1 MLDIDDKVCTELLGV
16 PLRSY
21 IDCVD
26 FDNKIIYKFECREE
40 LNKENYIYLAIQKYM
55 ILKLQ
60 KIANQRLGDILK
72 KLDTPLAKILKVDY
86 KYVLY
91 NFLTNEYIEIKSNL
105 NNLTKMMEIIIN
117 KKYKDRIA
125 DNANSFLSENLVI
138 FNKYFGI

>member
-1 MLDIDDKVCTELLGV
+1 
-16 PLRSY
+16 
-21 IDCVD
+21 
-26 FDNKIIYKFECREE
+26 
-40 LNKENYIYLAIQKYM
+40 M